1 MDSLVGIVLAPDSMA
16 AEPLQAPGRKTT
28 VVHRE
33 EGYRAVRLHLP
44 PWADAR

>member
-1 MDSLVGIVLAPDSMA
+1 MDSLAGMVRAPDHTA
-16 AEPLQAPGRKTT
+16 AEPLQAPGRKMT
-28 VVHRE
+28 VVHME

>member
-1 MDSLVGIVLAPDSMA
+1 MDSLAGMIRAPDHTA
-16 AEPLQAPGRKTT
+16 ADPLQVPDRKTT